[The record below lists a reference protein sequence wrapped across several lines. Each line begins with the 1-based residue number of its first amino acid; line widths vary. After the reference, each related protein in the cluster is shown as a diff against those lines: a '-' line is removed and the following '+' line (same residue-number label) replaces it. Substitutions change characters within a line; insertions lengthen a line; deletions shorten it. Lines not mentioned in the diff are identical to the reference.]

1 MKKVKV
7 NTNYIKVLRKN
18 KNISIEKM
26 SFLMGYKGYQAYYY
40 KENGIRKMS
49 AEDIAMI
56 SQILEIPMK
65 ELYVYFD

>member
-18 KNISIEKM
+18 KNISTEKM